1 MKKIMMLFVVI
12 ITMTGFAQFKDSEA
26 QLPDIKSG
34 ILAQPSSSFSLF
46 SFINPQN
53 FHMQQSVGM
62 SYSTFGGQ
70 GMAMGVY
77 TNSMSYQFTDN
88 LNVQLDAS
96 VVNTPYSTLG
106 KQFNNSINGI
116 YISNAA
122 VNFRPWKDLYIS
134 VQYRNVPYSMYSPY
148 SYSNSYRY
156 GLFDGF

>member
-1 MKKIMMLFVVI
+1 MKKMMMLFIVI
-12 ITMTGFAQFKDSEA
+12 LTMTGFAQFKDTEA

-34 ILAQPSSSFSLF
+34 ILAQPSTSLF

-77 TNSMSYQFTDN
+77 TNSMSYKFTES
-88 LNVQLDAS
+88 LNIELDAS
-96 VVNTPYSTLG
+96 VINTPYSTLG
-106 KQFNNSINGI
+106 KQFNNSLSGF

-122 VNFRPWKDLYIS
+122 INYQPWKDVYIS
-134 VQYRNVPYSMYSPY
+134 VQYRNLPYSMYSPF
-148 SYSNSYRY
+148 SYSGNYRY
-156 GLFDGF
+156 GLFNGF